1 MRTCKVVYSDQ
12 AQTDLLE
19 MELWLEAR
27 AGKVRARSYVDR
39 LIDKCEKLEF
49 ASKRGTQRNDISPGL
64 RTIGFERRVTIV
76 FVVDETQ
83 AEIVRIFPYGRD
95 WESEFT
101 QD

>member
-1 MRTCKVVYSDQ
+1 MRTRKVVYSDQ

-27 AGKVRARSYVDR
+27 AGKHRARSYVDR

-49 ASKRGTQRNDISPGL
+49 ASNRGTERNDILPGL

-83 AEIVRIFPYGRD
+83 VEIVRIFPHGRD